1 MTTDSPPVPM
11 VPPAFRR
18 MIRAAAWC
26 SLAFVVFATLG
37 PLGLRPTTGLSP
49 QLERL
54 TAFFVVGGLFAAA
67 YPRHIILAAIVVLGT
82 AVLLELLQLLTPSR
96 HGRLFDAGVKIVG
109 GALGLALGWALSR
122 WVHRR

>member
-1 MTTDSPPVPM
+1 MTANSPSAAVIS
-11 VPPAFRR
+11 PAFRR
-18 MIRAAAWC
+18 VIRVAAWC
-26 SLAFVVFATLG
+26 SLAFVAFATLG

-54 TAFFVVGGLFAAA
+54 AAFFVVGGLFAAA

-82 AVLLELLQLLTPSR
+82 AVLLELLQLLAPSR
-96 HGRLFDAGVKIVG
+96 HGRLFDAGIKIVG
-109 GALGLALGWALSR
+109 GSLGLVLGWVLSR